1 MMGGKMK
8 HTNKILILIILM
20 TFMPM
25 LVKCVAKMEKVASQS
40 MVFLKALGG
49 SNYEESWGL
58 IKTQDGGYVMTGYTL
73 SFGTM
78 TMHDVILTKI
88 DSSGNLL
95 WTKTLGGN
103 GPFDIGKSVI
113 QATDGGFV
121 IVGATNSFSLGSVDV
136 LIAKFDSSGN
146 YLWTRTFGGSGD
158 DQGSSIVQTED
169 GGYMVT
175 GFTKSYSA
183 GGDSDMFLAKCDDSG
198 NLIWM
203 KTLGGT
209 KEDSGR
215 QIIRTKDGAY
225 MVLGVTKSFSA
236 GGDNDVFLAKFDASG
251 NLLWMKTFGGTNEDL
266 SATILQ
272 AQDEGYV
279 VAGWT
284 NSFNLVNKEI
294 FIAKF
299 DSSGNFLWMR
309 AIGMGTDDWG
319 GYVVETNDGGYAIA
333 GQTKHPWG
341 PPYTYFLLSR
351 FDSSGNHL
359 WTSTLGKKG
368 WACWVKS
375 FAYCPDGGFLMGGE
389 TQGWGAGKSDM
400 PLAKFNAQGNNCLA
414 SFVTPSI
421 TNLRPSV
428 TPQTPVIT
436 SVSPATKSPKPTIT
450 SPTLKVTT
458 ACKSEDVFPTVTDV
472 TPNSVLNTV
481 SSTLTIKGSNFK
493 AGAGVSSIKI
503 KGPAEISLT
512 GWTVVSDTEIQKAV
526 LPSQAKV
533 GVYNVIVTTSVGE
546 NPISTT
552 KLTISTV
559 K

>member
-8 HTNKILILIILM
+8 HTNKIIILIILM
-20 TFMPM
+20 TFMPL
-25 LVKCVAKMEKVASQS
+25 LVKCMAKMEKVTSQYE
-40 MVFLKALGG
+40 VFLKALGG

-58 IKTQDGGYVMTGYTL
+58 IRTQDGGYVMTGYTL

-95 WTKTLGGN
+95 WTRTLGGN
-103 GPFDIGKSVI
+103 GPYDVGKSVI
-113 QATDGGFV
+113 QAKDGGFV

-146 YLWTRTFGGSGD
+146 YLWTRTFGGKGN
-158 DQGSSIVQTED
+158 DQGNSIVQTED

-175 GFTKSYSA
+175 GDTKSFSA
-183 GGDSDMFLAKCDDSG
+183 SGDSDVFLAKGDASG
-198 NLIWM
+198 SLLWM
-203 KTLGGT
+203 KTFGGT
-209 KEDSGR
+209 KEDSSR

-225 MVLGVTKSFSA
+225 MILGITQSFST
-236 GGDNDVFLAKFDASG
+236 GGNNDVFLAKFDASG
-251 NLLWMKTFGGTNEDL
+251 NLLWMKTFGGTNEVRA
-266 SATILQ
+266 ATILQ

-279 VAGWT
+279 VVGWT
-284 NSFNLVNKEI
+284 NSFNLVNNEI

-299 DSSGNFLWMR
+299 DSSGNFLWMK
-309 AIGMGTDDWG
+309 AIGMGTNDWG
-319 GYVVETNDGGYAIA
+319 GYVVETKDGGYAVA
-333 GQTKHPWG
+333 GQTNNPG
-341 PPYTYFLLSR
+341 PYTYFLLSR

-359 WTSTLGKKG
+359 WTSTLGKAS

-375 FAYCPDGGFLMGGE
+375 FTYCPDGGFLMGGE
-389 TQGWGAGKSDM
+389 TQGWGAGISDI

-458 ACKSEDVFPTVTDV
+458 ACKSEDLFPTVTDV
-472 TPNSVLNTV
+472 TPNSVLNKV
-481 SSTLTIKGSNFK
+481 SSILTIKGSHFK

>member
-1 MMGGKMK
+1 MK
-8 HTNKILILIILM
+8 QKYKILILTILM
-20 TFMPM
+20 TFMLM
-25 LVKCVAKMEKVASQS
+25 ICGAKMEKVTSQS
-40 MVFLKALGG
+40 TVFLKALGG
-49 SNYEESWGL
+49 SNYEETWGL

-103 GPFDIGKSVI
+103 GPYDVGKSVI

-121 IVGATNSFSLGSVDV
+121 IVGATDSFSLGSVDV

-146 YLWTRTFGGSGD
+146 YLWTKTFGGSGN

-183 GGDSDMFLAKCDDSG
+183 SGDSDMFLAKCDGSG

-209 KEDSGR
+209 KEDSSTR
-215 QIIRTKDGAY
+215 IIRTKDGAY
-225 MVLGVTKSFSA
+225 MILGITNSFST
-236 GGDNDVFLAKFDASG
+236 GGDSDVFLAKCDVSG
-251 NLLWMKTFGGTNEDL
+251 NLLWMKTFGGTNEDRA
-266 SATILQ
+266 SAILQ
-272 AQDEGYV
+272 TQDEGYV

-284 NSFNLVNKEI
+284 KSFNLGNQEI
-294 FIAKF
+294 FIAKL
-299 DSSGNFLWMR
+299 DSSGDFLWMR
-309 AIGMGTDDWG
+309 AIGMGSDDWG
-319 GYVVETNDGGYAIA
+319 GFVVETNDGGYAVA
-333 GQTKHPWG
+333 GQTKNPWG
-341 PPYTYFLLSR
+341 KSYTYFLLSR

-375 FAYCPDGGFLMGGE
+375 FTYCLDGGFLMGGE
-389 TQGWGAGKSDM
+389 TMGWGAGKADI

-421 TNLRPSV
+421 TNLKPSV
-428 TPQTPVIT
+428 TLQTPVIT
-436 SVSPATKSPKPTIT
+436 SVSPTTKSPKPTIT

-458 ACKSEDVFPTVTDV
+458 ACESEDLFPTVIDV
-472 TPNSVLNTV
+472 GPNSVLNTV
-481 SSTLTIKGSNFK
+481 SSILTIKGRKFK

-552 KLTISTV
+552 KLTISR
-559 K
+559 